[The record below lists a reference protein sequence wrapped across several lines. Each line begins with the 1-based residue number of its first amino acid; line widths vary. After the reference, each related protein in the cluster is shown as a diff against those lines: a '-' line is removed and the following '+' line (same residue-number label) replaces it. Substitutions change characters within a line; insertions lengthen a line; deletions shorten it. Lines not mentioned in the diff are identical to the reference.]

1 MKKQNWKIRLGVA
14 LIIACIPFF
23 LIIPVIPFL
32 EMGNTT
38 KVTLSTISLV
48 IGEVLFWSGGLLL
61 GKELFTKYKSYF
73 NPLNWFK
80 KKDSDLQDSVIPKE
94 ESNKQ

>member
-1 MKKQNWKIRLGVA
+1 MKKQNWKIRLGVG
-14 LIIACIPFF
+14 LMIVCIPFF

-32 EMGNTT
+32 DMENSS
-38 KVTLSTISLV
+38 KVTWSTVSLV

-73 NPLNWFK
+73 NPKNWFGNHK
-80 KKDSDLQDSVIPKE
+80 NE
-94 ESNKQ
+94 EAQSEEG